1 MVGFKPVKRR
11 QWARGIEKGPRPWP
25 RSNLDFT
32 LLQLFLK
39 KTQKKGCHGRG
50 SRFFLPSLIR
60 EKNLSGDEWPLV

>member
-25 RSNLDFT
+25 RSNLDFA

-39 KTQKKGCHGRG
+39 KRKKRVVMDGILGFSCPR
-50 SRFFLPSLIR
+50 
-60 EKNLSGDEWPLV
+60 